1 MDMMKGDAQ
10 CVAME
15 TLGDQTHP
23 ELNPSPEDPLC
34 GTVIDETQMKHI
46 YAIIHRTSPVCNLAQ
61 CYLHPN
67 SG

>member
-34 GTVIDETQMKHI
+34 GTVINRI
-46 YAIIHRTSPVCNLAQ
+46 YVFRGNTSMPLYIEPHLFVT
-61 CYLHPN
+61 
-67 SG
+67 